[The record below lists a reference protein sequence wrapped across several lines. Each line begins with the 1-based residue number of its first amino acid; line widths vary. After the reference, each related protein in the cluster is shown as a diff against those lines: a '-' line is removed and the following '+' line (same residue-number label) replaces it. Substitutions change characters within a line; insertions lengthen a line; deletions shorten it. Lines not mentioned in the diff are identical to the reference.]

1 MFNSYRL
8 GVLKSYYE
16 RQFDPDSEEIQ
27 EYIRNY
33 ERYQQ
38 LKIDKKE
45 EQMEIVKQDLRV
57 TERLYRT
64 DIVYMLRR
72 AINERFYG
80 RKK

>member
-1 MFNSYRL
+1 
-8 GVLKSYYE
+8 
-16 RQFDPDSEEIQ
+16 
-27 EYIRNY
+27 
-33 ERYQQ
+33 
-38 LKIDKKE
+38 
-45 EQMEIVKQDLRV
+45 MEIVKQDLRV